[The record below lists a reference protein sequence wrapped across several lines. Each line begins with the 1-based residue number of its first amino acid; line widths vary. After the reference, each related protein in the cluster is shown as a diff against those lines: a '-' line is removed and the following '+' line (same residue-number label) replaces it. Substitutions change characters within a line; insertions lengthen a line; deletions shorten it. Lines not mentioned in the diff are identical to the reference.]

1 MHGAPLRPRSSDDC
15 CTGQLQGPSQGMSF
29 LLALNRPDVLFR
41 SRRRAVLGVLSS
53 VLVHVAVFLFVRTKL
68 DEAAPKFDQPGRP
81 DAPLQVSFIRP
92 PAPAPVAQPEPPKA
106 APEPPRKQ
114 PAPARKPVAKP
125 VVRPHAA
132 PSHRAAP
139 QRPAAVT
146 TPAPA
151 SPPVASTQAAPAD
164 DFMTFTNRNRQKREA
179 AEQEAAQENAAAR
192 AAENPSA
199 NDIARANIAFQ
210 DRRGRGTNGVFQIIS
225 MGPRVAQYSFRGW
238 TTDQR
243 RSQNQLIEVDAG
255 FGGNVQLAVVDSM
268 IALIRKYYKGDF
280 NFDSQ
285 RLGRV
290 VTLSA
295 RLEDTKGLQNFLLNE
310 FFGGR

>member
-1 MHGAPLRPRSSDDC
+1 M
-15 CTGQLQGPSQGMSF
+15 
-29 LLALNRPDVLFR
+29 
-41 SRRRAVLGVLSS
+41 SS
-53 VLVHVAVFLFVRTKL
+53 VLVHAAVFLFVRAKL
-68 DEAAPKFDQPGRP
+68 NEAPPRLDSPGRP
-81 DAPLQVSFIRP
+81 DAPLQVSLIRP
-92 PAPAPVAQPEPPKA
+92 PAPAPVVQPEPPKP
-106 APEPPRKQ
+106 APEPKKVEPPRKKIVAK
-114 PAPARKPVAKP
+114 PLARHSAPARQAVPQRQPLPVAP
-125 VVRPHAA
+125 A
-132 PSHRAAP
+132 PSSNP
-139 QRPAAVT
+139 PATA
-146 TPAPA
+146 
-151 SPPVASTQAAPAD
+151 AAPAD
-164 DFMTFTNRNRQKREA
+164 DFMTFTNRNRQKREE
-179 AEQEAAQENAAAR
+179 AEQAAAQENAAAR

-255 FGGNVQLAVVDSM
+255 FGGNVQLAVVNSM
-268 IALIRKYYKGDF
+268 IALIRRYYQGDF

-310 FFGGR
+310 FFGGQ

>member
-1 MHGAPLRPRSSDDC
+1 
-15 CTGQLQGPSQGMSF
+15 MSF
-29 LLALNRPDVLFR
+29 FVSSIRTDVISR
-41 SRRRAVLGVLSS
+41 SRRRTALGIAAS
-53 VLVHVAVFLFVRTKL
+53 VLVHAALLMFVRDKL
-68 DEAAPKFDQPGRP
+68 NQAPPPRLESQGRP

-92 PAPAPVAQPEPPKA
+92 AAPVVKPEPPKP
-106 APEPPRKQ
+106 APEPKKHEPVQKKPAAKQAPRHSS
-114 PAPARKPVAKP
+114 APARHAVPQRTPLPVAQ
-125 VVRPHAA
+125 A
-132 PSHRAAP
+132 PSSNAA
-139 QRPAAVT
+139 T
-146 TPAPA
+146 
-151 SPPVASTQAAPAD
+151 AAPAAPAE
-164 DFMTFTNRNRQKREA
+164 DFMASINRKRQQREEAEQAA
-179 AEQEAAQENAAAR
+179 AEENAAAR

-210 DRRGRGTNGVFQIIS
+210 DRRGRGTNGVFQIVS

-255 FGGNVQLAVVDSM
+255 FGGNVQLAVVNSM
-268 IALIRKYYKGDF
+268 IALIRRYYQGDF

-285 RLGRV
+285 KLGRV

-295 RLEDTKGLQNFLLNE
+295 RLEDTKGLQHFLLNE

>member
-1 MHGAPLRPRSSDDC
+1 M
-15 CTGQLQGPSQGMSF
+15 
-29 LLALNRPDVLFR
+29 
-41 SRRRAVLGVLSS
+41 
-53 VLVHVAVFLFVRTKL
+53 LVHAAVFMFVRAKLNETPLKL
-68 DEAAPKFDQPGRP
+68 DSPGRP

-92 PAPAPVAQPEPPKA
+92 TAPVRVEQPEPPKP
-106 APEPPRKQ
+106 APEPRKIQPTPKKPVVKPAPRHNASPARQ
-114 PAPARKPVAKP
+114 AVPQRTPLPTTTAPSSNTSAAAPAPAE
-125 VVRPHAA
+125 
-132 PSHRAAP
+132 
-139 QRPAAVT
+139 
-146 TPAPA
+146 
-151 SPPVASTQAAPAD
+151 
-164 DFMTFTNRNRQKREA
+164 DFMTFANRNRQRREE
-179 AEQEAAQENAAAR
+179 AEQAAAQENAAAR

-210 DRRGRGTNGVFQIIS
+210 DKRGRGTNGVFQIIS

-255 FGGNVQLAVVDSM
+255 FGGNVQLAVVDNM
-268 IALIRKYYKGDF
+268 IALIRRYYQGDF

-285 RLGRV
+285 KLGRV

-295 RLEDTKGLQNFLLNE
+295 RPEDTKGLQSFLLNE

>member
-1 MHGAPLRPRSSDDC
+1 M
-15 CTGQLQGPSQGMSF
+15 
-29 LLALNRPDVLFR
+29 
-41 SRRRAVLGVLSS
+41 LGIVSS
-53 VLVHVAVFLFVRTKL
+53 VLVHAAVFMFVRAKL
-68 DEAAPKFDQPGRP
+68 NEAPLKLESPGRP
-81 DAPLQVSFIRP
+81 DAPLQVSFVRP
-92 PAPAPVAQPEPPKA
+92 PAPVRVEQPEPPKA
-106 APEPPRKQ
+106 VPEPKKVQPPPKKPVTRSAPRHS
-114 PAPARKPVAKP
+114 PTPARQASQLPT
-125 VVRPHAA
+125 A
-132 PSHRAAP
+132 P
-139 QRPAAVT
+139 
-146 TPAPA
+146 TPSSNA
-151 SPPVASTQAAPAD
+151 SASVQAAPAE
-164 DFMTFTNRNRQKREA
+164 DFMTFANRNRQRREE
-179 AEQEAAQENAAAR
+179 AEQAAAQENAAAR

-210 DRRGRGTNGVFQIIS
+210 DKRGRGTNGVFQIIS

-255 FGGNVQLAVVDSM
+255 FGGNVQLAVVDNM
-268 IALIRKYYKGDF
+268 IALIRRYYQGDF

-295 RLEDTKGLQNFLLNE
+295 RPEDTKGLQNFLLNE

>member
-1 MHGAPLRPRSSDDC
+1 MFVRAKLNEAPL
-15 CTGQLQGPSQGMSF
+15 
-29 LLALNRPDVLFR
+29 
-41 SRRRAVLGVLSS
+41 
-53 VLVHVAVFLFVRTKL
+53 KL
-68 DEAAPKFDQPGRP
+68 ESPGRP
-81 DAPLQVSFIRP
+81 DAPLQVSFVRP
-92 PAPAPVAQPEPPKA
+92 PAPVRVEQPEPPKSV
-106 APEPPRKQ
+106 PEPKKVQPPPKKAVTRSAPRHS
-114 PAPARKPVAKP
+114 PTPAR
-125 VVRPHAA
+125 
-132 PSHRAAP
+132 
-139 QRPAAVT
+139 Q
-146 TPAPA
+146 A
-151 SPPVASTQAAPAD
+151 SPLPTAPTPSSNASASVQAAPAE
-164 DFMTFTNRNRQKREA
+164 DFMTFANRNRQRREE
-179 AEQEAAQENAAAR
+179 AEQAAAQENAAAR

-210 DRRGRGTNGVFQIIS
+210 DKRGRGTNGVFQIIS

-255 FGGNVQLAVVDSM
+255 FGGNVQLAVVDNM
-268 IALIRKYYKGDF
+268 IALIRRYYQGDF

-295 RLEDTKGLQNFLLNE
+295 RPEDTKGLQNFLLNE

>member
-1 MHGAPLRPRSSDDC
+1 MSESGDDARSRPHW
-15 CTGQLQGPSQGMSF
+15 PSQGMSF
-29 LLALNRPDVLFR
+29 LVSLTRADHISR
-41 SRRRAVLGVLSS
+41 SRRRTVLGVASS
-53 VLVHVAVFLFVRTKL
+53 VLVHAAVFLFVRAKL
-68 DEAAPKFDQPGRP
+68 NETPPPRFDQPGRP
-81 DAPLQVSFIRP
+81 DAPLQVSLIRP
-92 PAPAPVAQPEPPKA
+92 PTPAPVAQPEPPKP
-106 APEPPRKQ
+106 APEPPKKQ
-114 PAPARKPVAKP
+114 PPLPRKPVTKP
-125 VVRPHAA
+125 ATRPHAA
-132 PSHRAAP
+132 QAARQASP
-139 QRPAAVT
+139 QRSLPV
-146 TPAPA
+146 TPAPSSA
-151 SPPVASTQAAPAD
+151 SPAPAQAAPAD

-268 IALIRKYYKGDF
+268 IALIRKYYTGDF

-285 RLGRV
+285 KLGRV

-295 RLEDTKGLQNFLLNE
+295 RQEDTKGLQNFLLNE

>member
-1 MHGAPLRPRSSDDC
+1 
-15 CTGQLQGPSQGMSF
+15 MSF
-29 LLALNRPDVLFR
+29 SVSSTRTEVISR
-41 SRRRAVLGVLSS
+41 SRRRTALGIASS
-53 VLVHVAVFLFVRTKL
+53 VLVHAALFMFVRAKL
-68 DEAAPKFDQPGRP
+68 NEAPPRFDAPGRP
-81 DAPLQVSFIRP
+81 DAPLQVTFVRP
-92 PAPAPVAQPEPPKA
+92 AAPVVQPEPPKPV
-106 APEPPRKQ
+106 PEPKKPEPVHKKPVSR
-114 PAPARKPVAKP
+114 PAPRHSAPAVRHSVPQRTPLPVKQ
-125 VVRPHAA
+125 A
-132 PSHRAAP
+132 PSSQAA
-139 QRPAAVT
+139 
-146 TPAPA
+146 
-151 SPPVASTQAAPAD
+151 AAPAAPAE
-164 DFMTFTNRNRQKREA
+164 DFMTSINRNRQKREE
-179 AEQEAAQENAAAR
+179 AEQAAAQENAAAR

-255 FGGNVQLAVVDSM
+255 FGGNVQLAVVNSM
-268 IALIRKYYKGDF
+268 IALIRRYYQGDF

-285 RLGRV
+285 KLGRV

-310 FFGGR
+310 FFGER

>member
-1 MHGAPLRPRSSDDC
+1 MSARTGVRRHESQAVNSPLSSH
-15 CTGQLQGPSQGMSF
+15 SMSF
-29 LLALNRPDVLFR
+29 IVSSTRTDVLSR
-41 SRRRAVLGVLSS
+41 SRRRTALGIASS
-53 VLVHVAVFLFVRTKL
+53 VLVHAVLFMFVRAKL
-68 DEAAPKFDQPGRP
+68 NETPPTLQSPGRP

-92 PAPAPVAQPEPPKA
+92 AAPVVQPEPPKPPPEVKK
-106 APEPPRKQ
+106 PEPVEK
-114 PAPARKPVAKP
+114 KPVAKP
-125 VVRPHAA
+125 APRHSAPAARQSVPQRTPLPVTDA
-132 PSHRAAP
+132 PSSNAA
-139 QRPAAVT
+139 AS
-146 TPAPA
+146 APA
-151 SPPVASTQAAPAD
+151 E
-164 DFMTFTNRNRQKREA
+164 DFMASLNRNRQKREE
-179 AEQEAAQENAAAR
+179 AEQAAAQENAAAR

-210 DRRGRGTNGVFQIIS
+210 ERRGRGTNGVFQIIS

-255 FGGNVQLAVVDSM
+255 FGGNVQLAVVNSM
-268 IALIRKYYKGDF
+268 IALIRRYYQGDF

-285 RLGRV
+285 KLGRV

-295 RLEDTKGLQNFLLNE
+295 RLEDTKGLQNFLMNE

>member
-1 MHGAPLRPRSSDDC
+1 
-15 CTGQLQGPSQGMSF
+15 MSF
-29 LLALNRPDVLFR
+29 FVSSTRTDVVSR
-41 SRRRAVLGVLSS
+41 SRRRTALGIVSS
-53 VLVHVAVFLFVRTKL
+53 VLVHAAVFLFVRAKL
-68 DEAAPKFDQPGRP
+68 DEAPPRLDSPGRP
-81 DAPLQVSFIRP
+81 DAPLQVSLIRP
-92 PAPAPVAQPEPPKA
+92 PAPAPVAQPEPPKP
-106 APEPPRKQ
+106 APEPKKVEPPRKKTVAK
-114 PAPARKPVAKP
+114 PLARHSAPARQAVPQRQPLPVAP
-125 VVRPHAA
+125 A
-132 PSHRAAP
+132 PSSNPPATAA
-139 QRPAAVT
+139 
-146 TPAPA
+146 
-151 SPPVASTQAAPAD
+151 AAPAD
-164 DFMTFTNRNRQKREA
+164 DFMTFTNRNRQKREE
-179 AEQEAAQENAAAR
+179 AEQAAAQENAAAR

-255 FGGNVQLAVVDSM
+255 FGGNVQLAVVNSM
-268 IALIRKYYKGDF
+268 IALIRRYYQGDF

-310 FFGGR
+310 FFGGQ

>member
-1 MHGAPLRPRSSDDC
+1 
-15 CTGQLQGPSQGMSF
+15 MSF
-29 LLALNRPDVLFR
+29 FVSSTRTDVISR
-41 SRRRAVLGVLSS
+41 SRRRTALGIVSS
-53 VLVHVAVFLFVRTKL
+53 VLVHAAVFLFVRAKL
-68 DEAAPKFDQPGRP
+68 NEAPPRLDSPGRP
-81 DAPLQVSFIRP
+81 DAPLQVSLIRP
-92 PAPAPVAQPEPPKA
+92 PAPAPVAQPEPPKP
-106 APEPPRKQ
+106 APEPKKVEPPRK
-114 PAPARKPVAKP
+114 KTVAKP
-125 VVRPHAA
+125 LARHSA
-132 PSHRAAP
+132 PTRQAVP
-139 QRPAAVT
+139 QRQPL
-146 TPAPA
+146 
-151 SPPVASTQAAPAD
+151 PVAPTPSSNPPTTAAAPAD
-164 DFMTFTNRNRQKREA
+164 DFMTFTNRNRQKREE
-179 AEQEAAQENAAAR
+179 AEQAAAQENAAAR

-255 FGGNVQLAVVDSM
+255 FGGNVQLAVVNSM
-268 IALIRKYYKGDF
+268 IALIRRYYQGDF

-310 FFGGR
+310 FFGGQ

>member
-1 MHGAPLRPRSSDDC
+1 
-15 CTGQLQGPSQGMSF
+15 MSF
-29 LLALNRPDVLFR
+29 IVSSIRPDVISR
-41 SRRRAVLGVLSS
+41 SRRRTVLGVVSS
-53 VLVHVAVFLFVRTKL
+53 ILVHAAVFMFVRAKL
-68 DEAAPKFDQPGRP
+68 DETPPRLDSPGRP
-81 DAPLQVSFIRP
+81 DAPLEVSFIRP
-92 PAPAPVAQPEPPKA
+92 PAPAPVRVEQPEPPKP
-106 APEPPRKQ
+106 APQPRKVQ
-114 PAPARKPVAKP
+114 PVPKKSPARPTPRHSPAPARQATPLP
-125 VVRPHAA
+125 
-132 PSHRAAP
+132 
-139 QRPAAVT
+139 
-146 TPAPA
+146 PAPA
-151 SPPVASTQAAPAD
+151 PSSNATTAVPAAPAE
-164 DFMTFTNRNRQKREA
+164 DFMTFANRNRQRREE
-179 AEQEAAQENAAAR
+179 AEQAAAQENAAAR

-255 FGGNVQLAVVDSM
+255 FGGNVQLAVVDNM
-268 IALIRKYYKGDF
+268 IALIRRYYQGDF

-295 RLEDTKGLQNFLLNE
+295 RVEDTKGLQNFLLNE
-310 FFGGR
+310 FFGER

>member
-1 MHGAPLRPRSSDDC
+1 
-15 CTGQLQGPSQGMSF
+15 MSF
-29 LLALNRPDVLFR
+29 IVSSIRPDVISR
-41 SRRRAVLGVLSS
+41 SRRRTVLGVVSS
-53 VLVHVAVFLFVRTKL
+53 ILVHAAVFMFVRAKL
-68 DEAAPKFDQPGRP
+68 DETPPRLDSPGRP
-81 DAPLQVSFIRP
+81 DAPLEVSFIRP
-92 PAPAPVAQPEPPKA
+92 PAPAPVRVEQPEPPKP
-106 APEPPRKQ
+106 APQPKKVQPVPKKSPARPTPRHS
-114 PAPARKPVAKP
+114 PAPARQATPLP
-125 VVRPHAA
+125 
-132 PSHRAAP
+132 
-139 QRPAAVT
+139 
-146 TPAPA
+146 PAPA
-151 SPPVASTQAAPAD
+151 PSSNATTAVPAAPAE
-164 DFMTFTNRNRQKREA
+164 DFMTFANRNRQRREE
-179 AEQEAAQENAAAR
+179 AEQAAAQENAAAR

-255 FGGNVQLAVVDSM
+255 FGGNVQLAVVDNM
-268 IALIRKYYKGDF
+268 IALIRRYYQGDF

-295 RLEDTKGLQNFLLNE
+295 RVEDTKGLQNFLLNE